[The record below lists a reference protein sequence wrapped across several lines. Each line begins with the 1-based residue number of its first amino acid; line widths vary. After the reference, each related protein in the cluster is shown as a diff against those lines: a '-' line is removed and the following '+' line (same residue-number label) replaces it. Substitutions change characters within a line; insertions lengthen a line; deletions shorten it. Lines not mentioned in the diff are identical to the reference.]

1 MGIAVAGIVFQRES
15 GVFDTDTIITS
26 LFRGNFKRLEL
37 QNGYL
42 DTRND
47 DNVEIEIID
56 KTCFIYS
63 TKLATPFLFDG
74 YEDISEIYSALE
86 MPPLILAYCNFDSG
100 GSYGYVFFENGKKT
114 RRRLFSDLK
123 LTEEGSPKQ
132 FELEWLNAKTY
143 IENPDDPPEEHQKIY
158 FKNNHQDKVSEYN
171 LTSRLLYEALE
182 NYFGVDPWRE
192 DFPNSKRIYYSKV
205 VNGAVSLNE
214 SNPIKQNNEIDLASF
229 IMPSFLGVT
238 CAGLAW
244 IIKRRRKSAI
254 SNHTSKNL

>member
-1 MGIAVAGIVFQRES
+1 MGIAIAGIVFQRES
-15 GVFDTDTIITS
+15 GVFDTDKIISS
-26 LFRGNFKRLEL
+26 LFRANFKRLDL

-47 DNVEIEIID
+47 DNVEIEIIG

-74 YEDISEIYSALE
+74 NEDISEIYSALE

-114 RRRLFSDLK
+114 RRRLFRDLK

-132 FELEWLNAKTY
+132 FELEWLNAETY

-158 FKNNHQDKVSEYN
+158 FKNNHQDEVSEYH
-171 LTSRLLYEALE
+171 LTWRLLYEALE
-182 NYFGVDPWRE
+182 NYFGACPWEE
-192 DFPNSKRIYYSKV
+192 DFPNSKRIYYSKA
-205 VNGAVSLNE
+205 VNGAISLRE
-214 SNPIKQNNEIDLASF
+214 SNPIKQNNEVNLVSF
-229 IMPSFLGVT
+229 IIPSSLGVT

-244 IIKRRRKSAI
+244 IINRRRNSAPT
-254 SNHTSKNL
+254 NHSS